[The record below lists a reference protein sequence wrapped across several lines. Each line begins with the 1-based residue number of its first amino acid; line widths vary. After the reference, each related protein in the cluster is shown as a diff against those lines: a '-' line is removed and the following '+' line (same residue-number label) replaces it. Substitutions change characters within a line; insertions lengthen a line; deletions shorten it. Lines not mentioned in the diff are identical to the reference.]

1 MFLDGYKTQKYPY
14 AKQKL
19 KVLSTQIPVVG
30 FNLFIFTKN
39 LEDWGHFWLYIGNS
53 SAQVKSTWDIT

>member
-39 LEDWGHFWLYIGNS
+39 LED
-53 SAQVKSTWDIT
+53 